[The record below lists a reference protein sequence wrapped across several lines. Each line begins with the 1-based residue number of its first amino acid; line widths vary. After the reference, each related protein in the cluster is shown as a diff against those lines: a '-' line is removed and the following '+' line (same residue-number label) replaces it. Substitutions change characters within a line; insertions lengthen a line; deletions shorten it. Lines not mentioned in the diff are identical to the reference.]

1 MKKTTLFIA
10 ATLLLTGAGCTKN
23 TTPKTNIDTENKKQ
37 ENTLPSTTKPLN
49 MSGQNLT
56 SVPNYV
62 FQLKS
67 ITELNLSN
75 NKLTGALP
83 AEVGQLK
90 ELRILNL
97 SNNQF
102 TGIPAEVGRLSQL
115 EILDVSN
122 NKITGLPLEI
132 GNLKNLKTLNLK
144 GNNFSVQDLDQ
155 IRKNIPNA
163 TIIEK

>member
-1 MKKTTLFIA
+1 MKKTIFYILA
-10 ATLLLTGAGCTKN
+10 AVTLTGAGCANN
-23 TTPKTNIDTENKKQ
+23 TEQKITEN
-37 ENTLPSTTKPLN
+37 NKPPATQQVAKPMNL
-49 MSGQNLT
+49 SGQNLT
-56 SVPNYV
+56 SVPSYV

-67 ITELNLSN
+67 ATELNLSN

-83 AEVGQLK
+83 AEVRNMK
-90 ELRILNL
+90 ELTVLNL

-102 TGIPAEVGRLSQL
+102 TGIPAEVGQLSKL

-144 GNNFSVQDLDQ
+144 GNDFSKIDLEQ